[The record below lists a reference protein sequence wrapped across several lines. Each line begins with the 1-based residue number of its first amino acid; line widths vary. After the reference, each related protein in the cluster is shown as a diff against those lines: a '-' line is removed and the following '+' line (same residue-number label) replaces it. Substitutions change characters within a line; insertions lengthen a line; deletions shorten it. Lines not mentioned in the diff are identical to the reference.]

1 MTGGCEMLEKLYET
15 IKKKQEEGHLVVEI
29 WWLEE
34 KLKEIIEEKE
44 KEDE

>member
-1 MTGGCEMLEKLYET
+1 MLENLFET
-15 IKKKQEEGHLVVEI
+15 IQKKQEDGQEVVEI